1 MPLEKHRVYKVP
13 KTHIGKKKKKKSFRR
28 VLFRN
33 NLRIMLRLETRNN
46 FYPMCDNKGIVMPSL
61 LSLVIS
67 LTLKYLQHTGTA
79 STER

>member
-13 KTHIGKKKKKKSFRR
+13 KMHIGKKKKKSFRR

-46 FYPMCDNKGIVMPSL
+46 FYPMCDNNGIVMPSL
-61 LSLVIS
+61 LSLIIS